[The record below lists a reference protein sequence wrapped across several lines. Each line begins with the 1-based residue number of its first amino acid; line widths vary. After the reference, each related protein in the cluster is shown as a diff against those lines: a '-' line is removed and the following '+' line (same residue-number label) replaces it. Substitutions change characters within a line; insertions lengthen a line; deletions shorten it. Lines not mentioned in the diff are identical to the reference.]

1 MADLIITA
9 IIFLVQ
15 KLLLPALPTSIGFL
29 PIASFTDTLNAIQ
42 ANLIYSLS
50 GINFFMPVDL
60 LFALI
65 LLVIFAEMSLFT
77 FKMGVFI
84 INLVRGSGA

>member
-1 MADLIITA
+1 MMNLLITA
-9 IIFLVQ
+9 IIFLIQ
-15 KLLLPALPTSIGFL
+15 KLLLPALPTSISFL
-29 PIASFTDTLNAIQ
+29 PIETFTDTLNGIQ

-50 GINFFMPVDL
+50 GISFFMPVDL

-65 LLVIFAEMSLFT
+65 LVVIFAEISLFI

-84 INLVRGSGA
+84 INLMRGSGA